1 MNISYNIKSKGYMPV
16 HRSIQKLLTNSNM
29 SFSMIGA
36 YICFSF
42 QADWDRRHE
51 HYRAILPNDNVL
63 AQEWCCDESTIN
75 RNKKKLLDLGLLESK
90 NGIVYVKNLDMFNIH
105 TIKTF
110 KKLTIA
116 DMHLYYAKS
125 ELELAEMIFNNAKSQ
140 ENEPEL

>member
-42 QADWDRRHE
+42 QADWDKRHE
-51 HYRAILPNDNVL
+51 NYRAILPNDNVL
-63 AQEWCCDESTIN
+63 AEEWGCNESTIS
-75 RNKKKLLDLGLLESK
+75 RNKKKLIDLGLLEIK
-90 NGIVYVKNLDMFNIH
+90 NKIVYVNNLDMFNIH
-105 TIKTF
+105 TINAF
-110 KKLTIA
+110 KKMTNA
-116 DMHLYYAKS
+116 DLHLYYAKS
-125 ELELAEMIFNNAKSQ
+125 ETELAEMMFNHAKLQ